1 MQASAAVPTQQPSSQ
16 PSHKKQQSGNKPN
29 DTSSI
34 SPRPQ
39 TKAKVSESAD
49 PAIISSKKG
58 KKDKAQ
64 AQAQAA
70 VVYKEKAAAAA
81 KGKQSP
87 RDQEKYLL
95 DNFLDLTNK
104 YKEMHEK
111 MTQLTHQV
119 KTQKDI

>member
-29 DTSSI
+29 ETSSI

-39 TKAKVSESAD
+39 TKTKVSGDSAD

-81 KGKQSP
+81 KGK
-87 RDQEKYLL
+87 
-95 DNFLDLTNK
+95 
-104 YKEMHEK
+104 
-111 MTQLTHQV
+111 
-119 KTQKDI
+119 